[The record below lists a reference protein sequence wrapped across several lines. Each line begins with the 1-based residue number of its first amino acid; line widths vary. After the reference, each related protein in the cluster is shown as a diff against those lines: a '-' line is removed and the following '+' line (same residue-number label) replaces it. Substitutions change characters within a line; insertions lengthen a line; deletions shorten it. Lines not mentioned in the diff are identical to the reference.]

1 MSLLDMLNIQGGNDP
16 MDRWRKMQMMNPT
29 AMSNPMGPQG
39 GPPPMGGPPPGL
51 LNSAAPPAQEKQ
63 GLLSKIGAFGKENG
77 MQLAGLFN
85 SMRLDPDPY
94 FSQMA
99 QHDMVTK
106 AADKKERVQGN
117 ATADWLEKQGNPE
130 MAEFVRA
137 NPSLGSQ
144 MLLEW
149 QKNKMAKPSE
159 TFGTK
164 TGGELGMP
172 GDPAAQ
178 YNVSSSGKVTPVTG
192 TGVNINMGP
201 DQFGSIPAG
210 HELYDTP
217 SGGKAM
223 RPVPGS
229 PAATEAAELLKA
241 NKSRDILQTA
251 QADRMFTSI
260 GDIERLLDNPSVN
273 FESNF
278 GQSLGRAALG
288 KIPGMPEYDLSQSLE
303 TLKSGIAFDELSKM
317 RQASKTGGAV
327 GQLTDK
333 EREALSR
340 LRGSLDTMQSTGQL
354 RDNLGRIRGELFT
367 LTHGAPSDVR
377 ALAEAGTLD
386 QATYESYIDKYKSS
400 FPGKAP
406 PPYVGEVR
414 YGYRYDGGDPNDPSS
429 WSKI

>member
-144 MLLEW
+144 MLLQW
-149 QKNKMAKPSE
+149 QKQKAVKPTE
-159 TFGTK
+159 TFSTI
-164 TGGELGMP
+164 TGAQMAEKLGI
-172 GDPAAQ
+172 
-178 YNVSSSGKVTPVTG
+178 K
-192 TGVNINMGP
+192 
-201 DQFGSIPAG
+201 
-210 HELYDTP
+210 
-217 SGGKAM
+217 
-223 RPVPGS
+223 
-229 PAATEAAELLKA
+229 
-241 NKSRDILQTA
+241 
-251 QADRMFTSI
+251 
-260 GDIERLLDNPSVN
+260 
-273 FESNF
+273 
-278 GQSLGRAALG
+278 
-288 KIPGMPEYDLSQSLE
+288 
-303 TLKSGIAFDELSKM
+303 
-317 RQASKTGGAV
+317 
-327 GQLTDK
+327 
-333 EREALSR
+333 
-340 LRGSLDTMQSTGQL
+340 
-354 RDNLGRIRGELFT
+354 
-367 LTHGAPSDVR
+367 
-377 ALAEAGTLD
+377 
-386 QATYESYIDKYKSS
+386 
-400 FPGKAP
+400 
-406 PPYVGEVR
+406 
-414 YGYRYDGGDPNDPSS
+414 
-429 WSKI
+429 